1 VIDETDALGVLGVE
15 KGFDP
20 GGLKKKHRSAA
31 MSAHPDRGG
40 SHDQMAR
47 VNKAYEHLQ
56 NRGSNIPKSKA
67 LAPTKSTSG
76 SNGAPAAPSK
86 SSPPKN
92 TPKKPS
98 PKPKKNWLKNNKGK
112 AALGLAA
119 AGGLGY
125 VGQKLL
131 SDKEVSMWSWER

>member
-1 VIDETDALGVLGVE
+1 
-15 KGFDP
+15 
-20 GGLKKKHRSAA
+20 

-67 LAPTKSTSG
+67 LAPTK
-76 SNGAPAAPSK
+76 
-86 SSPPKN
+86 
-92 TPKKPS
+92 
-98 PKPKKNWLKNNKGK
+98 NNKGK

-131 SDKEVSMWSWER
+131 SDKEASMWSWER